1 MEKVSATAEMSKR
14 KRSVLSELFF
24 LMWKD
29 RLARPAMVYIALFF
43 ALGILSFFWSGKP
56 VALGLPE
63 GEAEQAET
71 AKATTTRKPKNFF
84 TFYSF
89 CLGTMIRIQYIKKCL
104 PSRNILT

>member
-43 ALGILSFFWSGKP
+43 ALGILSFFWSGDYAAQK
-56 VALGLPE
+56 ALDE
-63 GEAEQAET
+63 
-71 AKATTTRKPKNFF
+71 AKALETGLTEKAEEF
-84 TFYSF
+84 
-89 CLGTMIRIQYIKKCL
+89 KKTGL
-104 PSRNILT
+104 EIYR